1 MRLNSSL
8 ISLSAALAAVSLL
21 GACANM
27 TDHQRAAAAG
37 AGIGTLIGAGAG
49 SAMSRGDGKSTRK
62 AAVAG
67 AAVGALGGY
76 IWSTR
81 MQAQKERMQRETAG
95 TGIAVSQTEDNRL
108 KLEVPSDISFAIN
121 RADIRADFQPILDSF
136 AQSLR
141 SHQSTRVDIIGHT
154 DNTGSDQINNPL
166 SVQRAASTRDY
177 LASRGIST
185 NRIAIDGRGSH
196 QPVADNTTRTGRAM
210 NRRVEIFVAETAP
223 QAK

>member
-1 MRLNSSL
+1 MRLKSAL
-8 ISLSAALAAVSLL
+8 ISLSAILSSVSLL

-49 SAMSRGDGKSTRK
+49 SAMSKGDGKSTRK

-121 RADIRADFQPILDSF
+121 RANIRADFQPILDSF

-177 LASRGIST
+177 LASRGISA

-223 QAK
+223 QAQ

>member
-1 MRLNSSL
+1 MRVKSAL
-8 ISLSAALAAVSLL
+8 ISMSAVLSAASL

-121 RADIRADFQPILDSF
+121 RADIRADFQPILNSF
-136 AQSLR
+136 AQSLQ

-177 LASRGIST
+177 LASRGISA

-210 NRRVEIFVAETAP
+210 NRRVEIFVAEIAP